1 MTKFHVPC
9 SLFNVFCNFARVMST
24 IIYPS
29 PIFGPI
35 HSRRLGI
42 SLGINLLPA
51 DGKVCSFN
59 CIYCE
64 CGFNED
70 HRPTLSMPTRED
82 VSQHLEEKLQ
92 EMVAAGQLPDVLTF
106 AGNGEPTCHPHFAE
120 IIDDTL
126 QLRDRYCPQAKVS
139 VLSNSTM
146 IQRQQVHDALM
157 RVDNNILK
165 LDTVNPEYIRKVD
178 QPNAGYDVRQVI
190 ENMKRFN
197 GHIII
202 QTMFMRG
209 EKKGWREGE
218 MESVD
223 NTGEEYVAP
232 WLDAVRDINPQ
243 QVMVYTI
250 DRETPTQGLLKA
262 THEQL
267 DAIRDRVIAL
277 GIPCSAS
284 Y

>member
-1 MTKFHVPC
+1 
-9 SLFNVFCNFARVMST
+9 MST
-24 IIYPS
+24 VIYPS
-29 PIFGPI
+29 PIFGPV

-59 CIYCE
+59 CVYCE

-70 HRPTLSMPTRED
+70 HRPTLPFPTREE
-82 VSQHLEEKLQ
+82 VASKLEQKLQ
-92 EMVAAGQLPDVLTF
+92 AMVTEGQLPDVLTF

-120 IIDDTL
+120 IINDTIR
-126 QLRDRYCPQAKVS
+126 LRDQYCPQAKVS

-146 IQRQQVHDALM
+146 IHRQQVHDALM

-165 LDTVNPEYIRKVD
+165 LDTIDPLYINKVD
-178 QPNAGYDVRQVI
+178 RPNGTYDVNLMTER
-190 ENMKRFN
+190 MKAFN

-202 QTMFMRG
+202 QTMFMQG
-209 EKKGWREGE
+209 EYNG
-218 MESVD
+218 ESVD

-232 WLDAVRDINPQ
+232 WLEAVKEIKPQ
-243 QVMVYTI
+243 QVMIYTI
-250 DRETPTQGLLKA
+250 DRETPAHHLQKA
-262 THEQL
+262 SREQL
-267 DAIRDRVIAL
+267 DVIRDRVIAA
-277 GIPCSAS
+277 GIPCTAS

>member
-1 MTKFHVPC
+1 
-9 SLFNVFCNFARVMST
+9 MST

-29 PIFGPI
+29 PIFGPV
-35 HSRRLGI
+35 HSRRLGL

-51 DGKVCSFN
+51 DGKVCSFD

-70 HRPTLSMPTRED
+70 HRPALPLPTREA
-82 VSQHLEEKLQ
+82 VAKALEERLIQ
-92 EMVAAGQLPDVLTF
+92 MRAEGRMPDVLTF

-120 IIDDTL
+120 IISDTIR
-126 QLRDRYCPQAKVS
+126 LRNQYCPEAKVS
-139 VLSNSTM
+139 VLSNATM
-146 IQRQQVHDALM
+146 IHRQTVHDALM
-157 RVDNNILK
+157 QVDNNILK
-165 LDTVNPEYIRKVD
+165 LDTIDPLYINKVD
-178 QPNAGYDVRQVI
+178 HPNGTYDVDAIIDR
-190 ENMKRFN
+190 MKAFN
-197 GHIII
+197 GHLII

-209 EKKGWREGE
+209 DCNG
-218 MESVD
+218 ESVD

-232 WLDAVRDINPQ
+232 WLEAVKSIKPQ
-243 QVMVYTI
+243 QVMIYTI

-267 DAIRDRVIAL
+267 DAIRDRVIDA
-277 GIPCSAS
+277 GIPCTAS

>member
-1 MTKFHVPC
+1 
-9 SLFNVFCNFARVMST
+9 MST
-24 IIYPS
+24 IIYAS

-51 DGKVCSFN
+51 DGKVCSFD

-64 CGFNED
+64 CGFNKD
-70 HRPTLSMPTRED
+70 HRPTLPQPTREE
-82 VSQHLEEKLQ
+82 VAQKLEAKLQ
-92 EMVAAGQLPDVLTF
+92 EMQAEGQLPDVLTF

-120 IIDDTL
+120 IIDDTIR
-126 QLRDRYCPQAKVS
+126 LRDQYCPEAKVC
-139 VLSNSTM
+139 VLSNSTF
-146 IQRQQVHDALM
+146 IHRQQVHDALM
-157 RVDNNILK
+157 RVDDNILK
-165 LDTVNPEYIRKVD
+165 LDTIDPLYINKVD
-178 QPNAGYDVRQVI
+178 RPNGTYDVKAII
-190 ENMKRFN
+190 ERMKAFN

-209 EKKGWREGE
+209 VWREGE
-218 MESVD
+218 MVSVD
-223 NTGEEYVAP
+223 NTGEEFVGP
-232 WLDAVRDINPQ
+232 WLDAVKSIRPQ

-250 DRETPTQGLLKA
+250 DRETPAQGLEKA

-267 DAIRDRVIAL
+267 DAIRDRVIAA
-277 GIPCSAS
+277 GIPCTAS

>member
-1 MTKFHVPC
+1 
-9 SLFNVFCNFARVMST
+9 MST

-29 PIFGPI
+29 PIFGPV
-35 HSRRLGI
+35 HSRRLGL

-51 DGKVCSFN
+51 DGKVCSFD

-70 HRPTLSMPTRED
+70 HRPALPLPTREA
-82 VSQHLEEKLQ
+82 VAKALEERLIQ
-92 EMVAAGQLPDVLTF
+92 MRAEGRMPDVLTF

-120 IIDDTL
+120 IISDTIR
-126 QLRDRYCPQAKVS
+126 LRNQYCSEAKVS
-139 VLSNSTM
+139 VLSNATM
-146 IQRQQVHDALM
+146 IHRQTVHDALM
-157 RVDNNILK
+157 QVDNNILK
-165 LDTVNPEYIRKVD
+165 LDTIDPLYINKVD
-178 QPNAGYDVRQVI
+178 HPNGTYDVDAIIDR
-190 ENMKRFN
+190 MKAFN
-197 GHIII
+197 GHLII

-209 EKKGWREGE
+209 DCNG
-218 MESVD
+218 ESVD

-232 WLDAVRDINPQ
+232 WLEAVKSIKPQ
-243 QVMVYTI
+243 QVMIYTI

-267 DAIRDRVIAL
+267 DAIRDRVIDA
-277 GIPCSAS
+277 GIPCTAS

>member
-1 MTKFHVPC
+1 
-9 SLFNVFCNFARVMST
+9 MST

-29 PIFGPI
+29 PIFGPV

-51 DGKVCSFN
+51 DGKVCSFD

-64 CGFNED
+64 CGFNKD
-70 HRPTLSMPTRED
+70 HRPTLPQPSRQE
-82 VSQHLEEKLQ
+82 VARKLEAKLQ
-92 EMVAAGQLPDVLTF
+92 EMQAAGQLPDVLTF

-120 IIDDTL
+120 IIDDTIR
-126 QLRDRYCPQAKVS
+126 LRDQYCPKAKVC
-139 VLSNSTM
+139 VLSNSTF
-146 IQRQQVHDALM
+146 IHRQQVHDALM
-157 RVDNNILK
+157 RVDDNILK
-165 LDTVNPEYIRKVD
+165 LDTIDPLYINKVD
-178 QPNAGYDVRQVI
+178 RPNGTYDVNAII
-190 ENMKRFN
+190 ERMKAFN

-209 EKKGWREGE
+209 ECNGV
-218 MESVD
+218 SVD
-223 NTGEEYVAP
+223 NTSEAFVGP
-232 WLDAVRDINPQ
+232 WLDTLKSINPQ

-250 DRETPTQGLLKA
+250 DRETPAQGLEKA

-267 DAIRDRVIAL
+267 DAIRDRVIAA
-277 GIPCSAS
+277 GIPCTAS

>member
-1 MTKFHVPC
+1 
-9 SLFNVFCNFARVMST
+9 MST

-29 PIFGPI
+29 PIFGPV

-51 DGKVCSFN
+51 DGKVCSFD

-70 HRPTLSMPTRED
+70 HRPSLPLPTREE
-82 VSQHLEEKLQ
+82 VAQKLETKLQ
-92 EMVAAGQLPDVLTF
+92 QMVANGQLPDVLTF
-106 AGNGEPTCHPHFAE
+106 AGKK
-120 IIDDTL
+120 
-126 QLRDRYCPQAKVS
+126 AKVS

-146 IQRQQVHDALM
+146 IHRQQVHDALM

-165 LDTVNPEYIRKVD
+165 LDTVDPAYINKVD
-178 QPNAGYDVRQVI
+178 HPNGTYDVQLIIDRL
-190 ENMKRFN
+190 KAFH
-197 GHIII
+197 GHVII

-209 EKKGWREGE
+209 ECKG
-218 MESVD
+218 ESVD
-223 NTGEEYVAP
+223 NTGDEYP
-232 WLDAVRDINPQ
+232 WLEAVKDIAPQ
-243 QVMVYTI
+243 QVMIYTI

-267 DAIRDRVIAL
+267 DAIRDRVIAA

>member
-1 MTKFHVPC
+1 
-9 SLFNVFCNFARVMST
+9 MST

-51 DGKVCSFN
+51 DGKVCSFD

-64 CGFNED
+64 CGFNAA
-70 HRPTLSMPTRED
+70 HRPQKPLPTREE
-82 VSQHLEEKLQ
+82 VAQKLEEKLQ
-92 EMVAAGQLPDVLTF
+92 QMNTEGQLPDVLTF

-120 IIDDTL
+120 IIDDTIR
-126 QLRDRYCPQAKVS
+126 LRNQYCPQAKVS

-146 IQRQQVHDALM
+146 IHRQQVHDALM

-165 LDTVNPEYIRKVD
+165 LDTIDPTYINKVD
-178 QPNAGYDVRQVI
+178 RPNGTYDVNQII
-190 ENMKRFN
+190 ERMKAFN
-197 GHIII
+197 GHVII

-209 EKKGWREGE
+209 EKEGRREGE
-218 MESVD
+218 KESVD
-223 NTGEEYVAP
+223 NTGEEYVAS
-232 WLDAVRDINPQ
+232 WLEAVKAIAPQ
-243 QVMVYTI
+243 QVMIYTI

-267 DAIRDRVIAL
+267 DLIRDRVIDA

>member
-1 MTKFHVPC
+1 
-9 SLFNVFCNFARVMST
+9 MST
-24 IIYPS
+24 VIYPS
-29 PIFGPI
+29 PIFGPV

-59 CIYCE
+59 CVYCE

-70 HRPTLSMPTRED
+70 HRPTLPFPTREE
-82 VSQHLEEKLQ
+82 VASKLEQKLQ
-92 EMVAAGQLPDVLTF
+92 AMVTEGQLPDVLTF

-120 IIDDTL
+120 IINDTIR
-126 QLRDRYCPQAKVS
+126 LRDQYCPQAKVS

-146 IQRQQVHDALM
+146 IHRQQVHDALM

-165 LDTVNPEYIRKVD
+165 LDTIDPLYINKVD
-178 QPNAGYDVRQVI
+178 RPNGTYDVNLMTER
-190 ENMKRFN
+190 MKEFN

-202 QTMFMRG
+202 QTMFMQG
-209 EKKGWREGE
+209 EYNG
-218 MESVD
+218 ESVD

-232 WLDAVRDINPQ
+232 WLEAVKEIKPQ
-243 QVMVYTI
+243 LVMIYTI
-250 DRETPTQGLLKA
+250 DRETPAHHLQKA
-262 THEQL
+262 SREQL
-267 DAIRDRVIAL
+267 DVIRDRVIAA
-277 GIPCSAS
+277 GIPCTAS

>member
-1 MTKFHVPC
+1 MNYKVTFKK
-9 SLFNVFCNFARVMST
+9 NFGFSFGLHYLCKRNMST

-29 PIFGPI
+29 PIFGPV

-51 DGKVCSFN
+51 DGKVCSFD

-64 CGFNED
+64 CGFNKD
-70 HRPTLSMPTRED
+70 HRPTLPMPTRET
-82 VSQHLEEKLQ
+82 VAAKLEEKLQ
-92 EMVAAGQLPDVLTF
+92 QMQAEGQLPDVLTF

-120 IIDDTL
+120 IIDDTIR
-126 QLRDRYCPQAKVS
+126 LRNRYCPKAKVS

-146 IQRQQVHDALM
+146 IHRPQVHDALM

-165 LDTVNPEYIRKVD
+165 LDTIDPAYINKVD
-178 QPNAGYDVRQVI
+178 RPHGTYDVQQLIAHMRD
-190 ENMKRFN
+190 FN
-197 GHIII
+197 GHVIV

-209 EKKGWREGE
+209 QWNRQ
-218 MESVD
+218 SVD
-223 NTGEEYVAP
+223 NTGEEYVGP
-232 WLDAVRDINPQ
+232 WLEAVKQIRPQ

-250 DRETPTQGLLKA
+250 DRETPAQGLEKA
-262 THEQL
+262 SREQL
-267 DAIRDRVIAL
+267 DAIRDRVIAA
-277 GIPCSAS
+277 GIPCTAS